1 VDGKLPLLKTQ
12 LIEASFFEILK
23 AVGFEYSLLI
33 ETQMSNFNCIRSFA
47 HASFCILLILDGG

>member
-1 VDGKLPLLKTQ
+1 VHGKLPLLKTQ

-33 ETQMSNFNCIRSFA
+33 ETQISKFVCIPSFA
-47 HASFCILLILDGG
+47 HASFCILLIFDG